1 VFKRPAVPPDHTAA
15 AKTRQSAGSF
25 FFGPK
30 PAFTL
35 VELLVVI
42 GIIGVLIAILLPSL
56 SNARAAA
63 IRTQCASQ
71 FRQLGIAVQLYA
83 NTNAGWIP
91 RDCTLGRPDR
101 QPWMLQLAQQLD
113 GGRDLPESALPD
125 FRPLQC
131 PSHPL
136 TGRIPT
142 TYVVN
147 AFAFE
152 TQPSWAPDGPVKLT
166 AVRNP
171 STIVWLAEA
180 SNVFDPD
187 EFMIYEPR
195 FADVYAP
202 DHLPRQ
208 PRQRIADDRHANLSA
223 NVLHLDGHVQTI
235 RIGFFTLEMFD
246 DGLRTRATTPP
257 PT

>member
-1 VFKRPAVPPDHTAA
+1 MLPDHTAA

-25 FFGPK
+25 FFRPH
-30 PAFTL
+30 AFTL
-35 VELLVVI
+35 IELLVVI
-42 GIIGVLIAILLPSL
+42 GILGVLIAILLPTL

-63 IRTQCASQ
+63 LRTQCAAQ
-71 FRQLGIAVQLYA
+71 LRQLGIAIQLYA
-83 NTNAGWIP
+83 NSNSGWIP

-101 QPWMLQLAQQLD
+101 QPWMLQLAHQLD
-113 GGRDLPESALPD
+113 GGRDLLQVDLPR
-125 FRPLQC
+125 FQPLQC
-131 PSHPL
+131 PTHPL
-136 TGRIPT
+136 TGKIPT
-142 TYVVN
+142 TYLVN

-152 TQPSWAPDGPVKLT
+152 TQPNWAPDGPVKLA

-180 SNVFDPD
+180 ADRFDP
-187 EFMIYEPR
+187 EESMIYQPR

-202 DHLPRQ
+202 DHLPRR
-208 PRQRIADDRHANLSA
+208 PHQRLADDRHANLTA

-235 RIGFFTLEMFD
+235 RIGFFLLEMFD

-257 PT
+257 QT